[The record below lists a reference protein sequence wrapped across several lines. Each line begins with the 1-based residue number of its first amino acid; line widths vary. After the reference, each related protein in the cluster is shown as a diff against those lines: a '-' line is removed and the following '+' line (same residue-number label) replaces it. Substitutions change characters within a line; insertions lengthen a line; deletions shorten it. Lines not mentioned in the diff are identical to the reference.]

1 VISYWH
7 EMFVNFFRAQLL
19 LYVRCVL
26 PFNALLSA
34 NTVHL
39 SVLYDLK
46 IRRNYILKHHLT
58 DWYLQFDRMSLLRGR
73 NWYFKQYLRGL
84 NALKG

>member
-7 EMFVNFFRAQLL
+7 EMFVNPFRAQLL

-26 PFNALLSA
+26 KFNPLSE

-46 IRRNYILKHHLT
+46 IRRNYILRHHLT
-58 DWYLQFDRMSLLRGR
+58 DWYLQFDGMSLL
-73 NWYFKQYLRGL
+73 
-84 NALKG
+84 